1 MKKFLAMAGALAAL
15 VPAVAHA
22 AEKPE
27 IVLVHGAFEDSGVW
41 KGVEAGLRKDGYQT
55 LAINL
60 PGRAGN
66 PLSPAQASL
75 SAYSNAVLAGLAHEH
90 RPVVLVG
97 HSFGGIVISQVAE
110 AAPEKVKTLVY
121 VAAYLPRDGESL
133 FSLATS
139 DKDSAVGPHL
149 QIQKYKGL
157 ASIEVGARADLFAND
172 GSPALKAAIPA
183 LILDEPLAPLA
194 EPVHLTAAFAGVNK
208 AYVFTRE
215 DHVISP
221 AQQHAMVAATPVA
234 RSFSLD
240 TGHTPFLTDVP
251 GLVRAIESSAQ

>member
-110 AAPEKVKTLVY
+110 AVPEKVKTLVY
-121 VAAYLPRDGESL
+121 VAAYLPRDEVAFLARDLRQGFGRWPAPPDPEGQGAGLDRSRCPRRSL
-133 FSLATS
+133 R
-139 DKDSAVGPHL
+139 
-149 QIQKYKGL
+149 Q
-157 ASIEVGARADLFAND
+157 
-172 GSPALKAAIPA
+172 
-183 LILDEPLAPLA
+183 
-194 EPVHLTAAFAGVNK
+194 
-208 AYVFTRE
+208 
-215 DHVISP
+215 
-221 AQQHAMVAATPVA
+221 
-234 RSFSLD
+234 
-240 TGHTPFLTDVP
+240 
-251 GLVRAIESSAQ
+251 